1 MGFDLIIQGGTVVDG
16 TGEASYCAD
25 LGIKNGEIT
34 GIGDLPASECPR
46 VLDAT
51 NLVVTPGFI
60 DIHSHSDFT
69 VLVDPRAQSS
79 IYQGVTTELI
89 GNCGH
94 GCAPIT
100 DPERFIGNIYGY
112 TTDLLIDWHSYE
124 DYIERLTDARPAINL
139 APLIPNGNLRIASV
153 TDHTRPS
160 TGSEIVEMT
169 KVLEEAMQQGAYGYS
184 SGLDSAVE
192 KESSKLELIE
202 LAKVV
207 AKYEGIYACHT
218 RNKEVEAVQA
228 IEEAIDVAEASR
240 STLQISH
247 IIPRRGGAIGAR
259 ERAIE
264 AVENASKRGI
274 DVGFDQHTR
283 EHGITNLSAALPPGS
298 LSGDI
303 ATIST
308 RLKESSFR
316 DSVRTHES
324 LIASFG
330 RGGWNNVY
338 VHRADAQNHLVGKSI
353 ADLTPSNYDAWD
365 AILDILL
372 AHVEKM
378 ENPMVV
384 CHSYTKEEIKA
395 TLLHPMCTV
404 GSDATALCSDGPLSG
419 TDFPGSYTW
428 AAWFYRHFVT
438 EASDLTLEQ
447 AVRKLTAQ
455 PADRLG
461 IHGRG
466 RLQIGARADV
476 AVFDPVCFRPMGTF
490 DNPSV
495 LAEGMTHVVVNG
507 GVALRDG
514 VETGARF
521 GRVLRKGSA

>member
-1 MGFDLIIQGGTVVDG
+1 MGFDLIIRGGTVVDG

-25 LGIKNGEIT
+25 LGITNGEIV
-34 GIGDLPASECPR
+34 GIGDLSAAESLR

-100 DPERFIGNIYGY
+100 DPDQFIGNIYGY
-112 TTDLLIDWHSYE
+112 TTDLSIDWHSYQE
-124 DYIERLTDARPAINL
+124 YTERLADVRPAINL

-153 TDHTRPS
+153 SDHTRS
-160 TGSEIVEMT
+160 SVGSEIAEMI

-184 SGLDSAVE
+184 SGLDSGVE
-192 KESSKLELIE
+192 KESSQQELIA
-202 LAKVV
+202 LTKVV
-207 AKYEGIYACHT
+207 AKHDGIYACHT
-218 RNKEVEAVQA
+218 RNKEAEAVQA
-228 IEEAIDVAEASR
+228 IEEAIDVVEASG
-240 STLQISH
+240 SALQISH
-247 IIPRRGGAIGAR
+247 IIPRRGATIGAR

-264 AVENASKRGI
+264 VVESASKRGL

-298 LSGDI
+298 LSGGI
-303 ATIST
+303 ATISA
-308 RLKESSFR
+308 RLKESCFR
-316 DSVRTHES
+316 DSVRAHES
-324 LIASFG
+324 LISSFG
-330 RGGWNNVY
+330 RGGWDSVY
-338 VHRADAQNHLVGKSI
+338 VYRSDAQSHLVGKSI

-365 AILDILL
+365 VILDILL
-372 AHVEKM
+372 AHVEKV

-384 CHSYTKEEIKA
+384 CHSYTQQEIRE

-404 GSDATALCSDGPLSG
+404 GSDATALCPDGPLSG

-438 EASDLTLEQ
+438 EACDLTLEQ
-447 AVRKLTAQ
+447 AVRKLTCQ

-461 IHGRG
+461 IHDRG

-476 AVFDPVCFRPMGTF
+476 AVFDPARFRPMGTF
-490 DNPSV
+490 NTPSV
-495 LAEGMTHVVVNG
+495 LAQGMTHVVVNG

>member
-16 TGEASYCAD
+16 TGGASYCAD
-25 LGIKNGEIT
+25 VGIKNGQIT
-34 GIGDLPASECPR
+34 GIGDLSASECPT
-46 VLDAT
+46 VLNAT
-51 NLVVTPGFI
+51 NLVVAPGFI

-79 IYQGVTTELI
+79 IYQGITTELI

-100 DPERFIGNIYGY
+100 APDQFIGNIYGY
-112 TTDLLIDWHSYE
+112 TTDLSIDWHSYKE
-124 DYIERLTDARPAINL
+124 YTERLVDVRPAINL

-153 TDHTRPS
+153 SDHTRPS
-160 TGSEIVEMT
+160 TGSEIVTMVN
-169 KVLEEAMQQGAYGYS
+169 VLEEAMQQGAYGYS

-192 KESSKLELIE
+192 KESSQLELIE

-207 AKYEGIYACHT
+207 AKHDGIYACHT
-218 RNKEVEAVQA
+218 RNKEVEAVEA
-228 IEEAIDVAEASR
+228 IEEAIDVAESSGSA
-240 STLQISH
+240 LQISH

-259 ERAIE
+259 ERAIQAME
-264 AVENASKRGI
+264 TALDRGL

-298 LSGDI
+298 LAGGI
-303 ATIST
+303 ARNSAL
-308 RLKESSFR
+308 LKESYFR
-316 DSVRTHES
+316 DSVRAHES

-330 RGGWNNVY
+330 RGGWDHVY
-338 VHRADAQNHLVGKSI
+338 VYRADLQNHLVGKSI
-353 ADLTPSNYDAWD
+353 ADLTSSNYDAWD
-365 AILDILL
+365 VILDILL

-384 CHSYTKEEIKA
+384 CHSYTRQEIKE

-438 EASDLTLEQ
+438 EASELTLEQ
-447 AVRKLTAQ
+447 AVRKLTGQ
-455 PADRLG
+455 PAERLG

-466 RLQIGARADV
+466 RLQLGAHADV
-476 AVFDPVCFRPMGTF
+476 AVFDPVSFRPMGTF

-495 LAEGMTHVVVNG
+495 LAEGMAHVVVNG